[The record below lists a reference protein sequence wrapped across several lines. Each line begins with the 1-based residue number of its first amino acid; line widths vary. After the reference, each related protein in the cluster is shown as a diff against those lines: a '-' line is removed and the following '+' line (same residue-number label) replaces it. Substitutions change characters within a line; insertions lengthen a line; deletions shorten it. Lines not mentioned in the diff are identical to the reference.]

1 MYDHIGL
8 RVGNLDNAVRFYT
21 AALAPLGFVLC
32 SQGDN
37 YAGFGQPDRRW
48 FLLHLGQ

>member
-8 RVGNLDNAVRFYT
+8 RVGNLDTAMRFYS

-32 SQGDN
+32 SQGAEGD
-37 YAGFGQPDRRW
+37 AESPELTRA
-48 FLLHLGQ
+48 